1 MGFAIQNMHR
11 GKKIGV
17 PKTIGTEDLDSNLPS
32 FCELEE
38 QDVAK
43 GGKENSTL
51 ITHVYVMRCEF
62 GMEILPL
69 P

>member
-17 PKTIGTEDLDSNLPS
+17 PKTIGTEKSRFEFAFVLRVGGARRS
-32 FCELEE
+32 E
-38 QDVAK
+38 